1 MDTAR
6 DGSARP
12 DAPGAAARLRATASR
27 LALDGPAPGASWCSA
42 WSEEVDATLRALHAD
57 LGDLGARGTA
67 LLAVGGYG
75 RRELCPASDIDLLIL
90 HAGLDAAELEAV
102 VRSVIYPLWDVG
114 LTVGYAVRSRREA
127 IAAVDEVD
135 AATAVLDGRLL
146 AGEGG
151 LASQVR
157 SEVGRRLTRRPQRFL
172 EQLLR
177 SDASRHAAA
186 STPTETL
193 EPDLKLGAG
202 GLRDLQSLRW
212 AAAALVGANGL
223 EPLVPAGFL
232 SAADLPR
239 LRRAGE
245 GLLAARVALHLARA
259 ERHGHLDAPARH
271 PTKDD
276 TVRFEL
282 QEQVAARLGHVDGGP
297 ADLAPHRLLRELALE
312 ARTIAH
318 AHRRAWALIRAD
330 LERGRRRRNRPVE
343 LRIDAFELSDGVM
356 YVPDAVDLEAPD
368 LPVRLLEVL
377 TDTGAILDR
386 RSAGRLRAHASVPPD
401 GVTAQDLAVGSV
413 RAAHGPL
420 DVSDGERFVR
430 ILWRGSPALAAVAE
444 LDDAGV
450 LTALLPE
457 WEPTRGRTQRNP
469 YHRFTLDRHGWH
481 AAAELAELVR
491 REAWA
496 AETLERVTD
505 RDGLMLAAML
515 HDVGKAY
522 GEPHAETG
530 VEPARAL
537 ARRLGARPSSIDLV
551 ERLIRL
557 HLLLPDTA
565 RRRDLTDPAL
575 AVEVAEQVGDPST
588 LACLHLLAVA
598 DGRATGPTAWSD
610 WTASLVTSL
619 VRKVATVL
627 DERSPDSLADEAV
640 VTARAA
646 QELAEELGST
656 PDAVRAHLAQL
667 SARYAAAMTPRA
679 VVRHTLMAVTAPEVG
694 ELRTRVTP
702 GTQDPDGVEG
712 VDELDVVALDAPGW
726 FAKVAGVLALHG
738 GSILAAD
745 AFARSDGIAV
755 DTFRVQRPAGATGSW
770 WARVEGDLVDAAI
783 GRLAVRAR
791 VARKARA
798 DAPRPG
804 RLPDLP
810 TSVAFGED
818 PSGRSTVVDVHTVD
832 RIGVLYAITSAIAE
846 LELDIVVARV
856 QTVGHEVTDVFYV
869 RDRREG
875 PLDDD
880 QRDEL
885 VLAITSALEDL
896 PR

>member
-1 MDTAR
+1 MNGVR
-6 DGSARP
+6 DGAVRPDAP

-27 LALDGPAPGASWCSA
+27 LALDGPAPGASWCAA
-42 WSEEVDATLRALHAD
+42 WSDEVDATLRALHAQ
-57 LGDLGARGTA
+57 LGDVGVRGTA

-90 HAGLDAAELEAV
+90 HAGLEATTLEAV
-102 VRSVIYPLWDVG
+102 VRSVVYPLWDVG

-127 IAAVDEVD
+127 VAAVDEVD

-146 AGEGG
+146 AGDAG
-151 LASQVR
+151 LAAQVR
-157 SEVGRRLTRRPQRFL
+157 SEVSRRLTRRPQRFL

-177 SDASRHAAA
+177 SDEARHAAA

-202 GLRDLQSLRW
+202 GLRDLQSMRW

-259 ERHGHLDAPARH
+259 ERHGHLDAPARQ

-282 QEQVAARLGHVDGGP
+282 QEQVAARLGYDDAGP
-297 ADLAPHRLLRELALE
+297 SELAPHRLLRELALD

-330 LERGRRRRNRPVE
+330 LERGRRRRTRPVE
-343 LRIDAFELSDGVM
+343 QRIDAFELSDGVLH
-356 YVPDAVDLEAPD
+356 VTDDVDLDAPD

-377 TDTGAILDR
+377 ADTGAILDR
-386 RSAGRLRAHASVPPD
+386 RSAGRLRSHAAQQGADGADGEGPD
-401 GVTAQDLAVGSV
+401 GELPRS
-413 RAAHGPL
+413 L
-420 DVSDGERFVR
+420 DGAGGERFVR
-430 ILWRGSPALAAVAE
+430 VLWRGTPALAAVAE

-450 LTALLPE
+450 LSALLPE

-515 HDVGKAY
+515 HDVGKAF
-522 GEPHAETG
+522 GEPHAQTG
-530 VEPARAL
+530 VAPARAL
-537 ARRLGARPSSIDLV
+537 AGRLGARPSSIDLV

-565 RRRDLTDPAL
+565 RRRDLADPAL
-575 AVEVAEQVGDPST
+575 AVEVAEQVADPST

-610 WTASLVTSL
+610 WTASLVTTL

-640 VTARAA
+640 ATARAA

-656 PDAVRAHLAQL
+656 PDAVRSHLAQL
-667 SARYAAAMTPRA
+667 SARYAAAVTPRA
-679 VVRHTLMAVTAPEVG
+679 VVRHTLMTASAPEVG

-702 GTQDPDGVEG
+702 GTKDPDGVDG

-745 AFARSDGIAV
+745 AFARTDGIAV

-810 TSVAFGED
+810 TTVTYGED
-818 PSGRSTVVDVHTVD
+818 ASGRSTVVEVHTVD

-856 QTVGHEVTDVFYV
+856 QTIGHEVTDVFYV
-869 RDRREG
+869 RDRREV